1 MAQLPSAGPRPP
13 RTPFV
18 DWDQVFR
25 VADGQFNCKRIVLS
39 NDRGIMAGEMLQ
51 KPTRGRLLTAL
62 RIALYPAF
70 ESAEARGFQAL
81 TMEAENAR
89 GSGDWQGRRCF
100 IQRQL
105 LKHGLRL
112 IPRICAEPATAS
124 RASTK
129 SSADIVKRNAS
140 FRVSSKRR

>member
-1 MAQLPSAGPRPP
+1 MREV
-13 RTPFV
+13 RET
-18 DWDQVFR
+18 
-25 VADGQFNCKRIVLS
+25 
-39 NDRGIMAGEMLQ
+39 
-51 KPTRGRLLTAL
+51 
-62 RIALYPAF
+62 
-70 ESAEARGFQAL
+70 
-81 TMEAENAR
+81 
-89 GSGDWQGRRCF
+89 WQERRCF

-112 IPRICAEPATAS
+112 IRRICGEPATAS